1 MRRYSVPNA
10 VLVGI
15 YLSYSAAVVMYWLIT
30 GRGSLVAF
38 HLPTS
43 VLALAIIAN
52 LAFTPLRLSLPSIF
66 GLNMVLMAAFLLTV
80 PSLLS
85 TLTSYQIGADTL
97 VADGHITDF
106 GLAVMRAEMIAG
118 AVLLGINFALYLIL
132 E

>member
-1 MRRYSVPNA
+1 MRRYSAPHA

-15 YLSYSAAVVMYWLIT
+15 YLSYSAAVLLYWLIT

-38 HLPTS
+38 HIPTS
-43 VLALAIIAN
+43 VLAAAIIAT
-52 LAFTPLRLSLPSIF
+52 LAFKPVRLSLRNIF
-66 GLNMVLMAAFLLTV
+66 GLNMLLMVIFLLTV
-80 PSLLS
+80 PYLLS

-97 VADGHITDF
+97 VADGHITDL

-118 AVLLGINFALYLIL
+118 AVLLGINLALYVLL